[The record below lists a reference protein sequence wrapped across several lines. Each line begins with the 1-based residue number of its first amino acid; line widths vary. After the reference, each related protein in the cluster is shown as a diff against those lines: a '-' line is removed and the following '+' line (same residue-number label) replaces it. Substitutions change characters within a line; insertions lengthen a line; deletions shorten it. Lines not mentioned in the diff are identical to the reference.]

1 MVTVLICTANE
12 HINIGDCVRSAKLL
26 TDHVM
31 VFDMASTDDTVQ
43 EALRSGAQVLNVP
56 PSGYVEPIRQYS
68 IEQAKDE
75 WVCILDAD
83 ERMTTELAE
92 EIKNA
97 IQAKGESST
106 QKPTHYRIPRKNIF
120 GSTWLKYGGWYPDR
134 QIRLIQKS
142 AFRDWPKRIHSTPQ
156 IEGPVGLLHNPILHY
171 FHGNLTQMVAK
182 TITYERIES
191 ELLFSAKRS
200 VSTGTFFRKYIG
212 ELTRRLLKQQ
222 GFRDG
227 MMGWIES
234 IYQAYS
240 KTITYL
246 YLYEKT
252 HISDKAK

>member
-1 MVTVLICTANE
+1 MVTVSISTANE
-12 HINIGDCVRSAKLL
+12 RTNIGDCVQSAKLL

-31 VFDMASTDDTVQ
+31 VFDMASTDGTVQ
-43 EALRSGAQVLNVP
+43 EALDSGAEVLKVP
-56 PSGYVEPIRQYS
+56 PSGYVEPIRQYA
-68 IEQAKDE
+68 IEQALDE
-75 WVCILDAD
+75 WVFILDAD
-83 ERMTTELAE
+83 ERMTAELAS
-92 EIKNA
+92 EIREVLHKPV
-97 IQAKGESST
+97 GTET

-120 GSTWLKYGGWYPDR
+120 GTTWLKYGGWYPDR

-156 IEGPVGLLHNPILHY
+156 IEGPEGSLCNPILHY

-182 TITYERIES
+182 TIKYEMIES
-191 ELLFSAKRS
+191 DLLYGAQRS
-200 VSTGTFFRKYIG
+200 VSTAIFFRKYMG
-212 ELTRRLLKQQ
+212 ELFRRLVKLQ

-246 YLYEKT
+246 FLYEKYR
-252 HISDKAK
+252 SK